1 MASDRIIVGSSE
13 TGLVRFGFLHVFAAG
28 KSKKFP
34 ANPPRFTVIG
44 IIPKNHPQVASIK
57 AAAKTAAETTWPVA
71 KSRPK
76 LNNPLR
82 DGDMEKPDNPAYAG
96 MYFFT
101 ANAPEDRPPG
111 VVTGRVG
118 RNGGLEPAV
127 PKDWAAGDYGRVS
140 LDVYGSPKH
149 NKMCVGLYN
158 VQFLEKGEP
167 LSRYM
172 DASSEFEVESIET
185 VDEDSPF

>member
-1 MASDRIIVGSSE
+1 MASERIIVGSSAS
-13 TGLVRFGFLHVFAAG
+13 GLARFGFLNVFTPG
-28 KSKKFP
+28 RSKKFP

-44 IIPKNHPQVASIK
+44 IIPKDHPQVDIIK
-57 AAAKTAAETTWPVA
+57 AAAKKVTETTWPVA

-82 DGDMEKPDNPAYAG
+82 DGDTDKPDNPAYAG

-101 ANAPEDRPPG
+101 ANASEDQPPG

-118 RNGGLEPAV
+118 TNGGLEPAGS
-127 PKDWAAGDYGRVS
+127 KDWGAGDYGRVS
-140 LDVYGSPKH
+140 IDLYGSTKYD
-149 NKMCVGLYN
+149 KLCIGLYN
-158 VQFLEKGEP
+158 VQFLKKGEP
-167 LSRYM
+167 LSSYA

-185 VDEDSPF
+185 ADDDSRF